1 MGKLVAGVVALLL
14 VATIIGVVLARSTK
28 SEGGRKTIANL
39 NARIRAWWIMVAVFA
54 IAIGTGGIGSI
65 VLFFLM
71 SFLAM
76 REFMTL
82 TPTARTD
89 HAALFWAFF
98 LLAPLQYLLVWA
110 QWYGLFS
117 VLVPVYG
124 FVAITSRMALSG
136 NTERF
141 LERTATVQWGVMACV
156 YCVSHAPALLML
168 GPIPGYSG
176 TGATLLFYLVLV
188 AQFNDVMQYVWGKLI
203 GKRPVAPTVSPNK
216 TWGGFIGGT
225 LTAVAVGTAL
235 YWATPFTPIA
245 AAAMSLAITLLGFM
259 GGLVMSAIKRDRGV
273 KDYGTLI
280 EGHGGVLDRI
290 DSLLF
295 AAPVFFHLIRFFYVP

>member
-98 LLAPLQYLLVWA
+98 LLAPLQYLLVWV